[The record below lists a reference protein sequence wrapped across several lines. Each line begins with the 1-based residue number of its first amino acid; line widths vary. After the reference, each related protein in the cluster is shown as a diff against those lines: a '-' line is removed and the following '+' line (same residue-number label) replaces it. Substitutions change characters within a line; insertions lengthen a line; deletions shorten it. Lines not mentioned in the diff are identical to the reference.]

1 MEQNIDNNIELKNK
15 LISFFNSNKRKI
27 YIFFS
32 IILIAIL
39 IKSYFVIDS
48 HKKNYLIAEKYIKA
62 GLYLGAN
69 KKEQSQN
76 LYNEIILSK
85 NKFYSILAL
94 NTIIE
99 KNLVSDKN
107 KILNYFK
114 IIERLNISE
123 EKKDLLQF
131 KKSLY
136 FLKNSNTEEGNRLL
150 QDLIKKNSNF
160 KALAEQIVTK

>member
-1 MEQNIDNNIELKNK
+1 MEQNIKNNIELKNQ

-39 IKSYFVIDS
+39 IQSFIVIDNQ
-48 HKKNYLIAEKYIKA
+48 KKNYLIAEKYIKA
-62 GLYLGAN
+62 GLYLVAN

-76 LYNEIILSK
+76 LYNEIILSE

>member
-1 MEQNIDNNIELKNK
+1 MEQNIKNNIELKNQ

-39 IKSYFVIDS
+39 IQSFIVIDNQ
-48 HKKNYLIAEKYIKA
+48 KKNYLIAEKYIKA

-107 KILNYFK
+107 KILDYFK

>member
-1 MEQNIDNNIELKNK
+1 MEQNIKNNIELKNQ

-39 IKSYFVIDS
+39 IKSFIVIDNQ
-48 HKKNYLIAEKYIKA
+48 KKNYLIAEKYIKA
-62 GLYLGAN
+62 GLYLVAN

-76 LYNEIILSK
+76 LYNEIILSE